1 MRRLLLACCVLLLL
15 SACTPEQAPDET
27 RRPDPQAGAT
37 PAAAPAADTTSP
49 ITATANGYKDAAR
62 NAVNQ
67 TQDATAREQSQIDQA
82 QQ

>member
-15 SACTPEQAPDET
+15 SACTPDQAPDET
-27 RRPDPQAGAT
+27 RRPDPQAASV
-37 PAAAPAADTTSP
+37 PAAAPGTTSP

-67 TQDATAREQSQIDQA
+67 TQDAAAREQSQIDQA

>member
-1 MRRLLLACCVLLLL
+1 LLCLVAAVRLH
-15 SACTPEQAPDET
+15 PG
-27 RRPDPQAGAT
+27 PDPQAGAT

-67 TQDATAREQSQIDQA
+67 TQDAAAREQSQIDQA